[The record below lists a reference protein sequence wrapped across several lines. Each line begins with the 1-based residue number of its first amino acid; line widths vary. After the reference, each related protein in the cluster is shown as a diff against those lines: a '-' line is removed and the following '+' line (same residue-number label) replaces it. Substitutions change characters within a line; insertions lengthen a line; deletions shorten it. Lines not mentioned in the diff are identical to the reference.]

1 MVVNQLC
8 FLLEFKFLTVHFTA
22 LQLAIGILPNCS
34 MFHAWNPNM
43 RKRKFVLALIYEDP
57 NKLCSH
63 VHFALKRV
71 ALVCLLS
78 NWRMFFPKWRE
89 DFSEADAWSDILFV
103 YYYIY
108 GICRVNKKAY
118 KKGFHKSYSMLV
130 YNKIWFQVKS
140 CDLLFPEGQGKLS
153 MEMHCMAYKR
163 HWFGVPMNACT
174 NLNSTVELISIMH
187 LQSLFF

>member
-1 MVVNQLC
+1 MSSSTYLVPYNT
-8 FLLEFKFLTVHFTA
+8 FYA
-22 LQLAIGILPNCS
+22 LQSQLLDHYQIVLVCFMHEILTWEREKVC
-34 MFHAWNPNM
+34 
-43 RKRKFVLALIYEDP
+43 RALIYEDP

-89 DFSEADAWSDILFV
+89 DFSEADACSDILFV

-108 GICRVNKKAY
+108 GICWVNKKAY

-140 CDLLFPEGQGKLS
+140 CDLLLPEGQGKLS
-153 MEMHCMAYKR
+153 VEMHCMAYKR
-163 HWFGVPMNACT
+163 HWFGVPMNVCT

>member
-1 MVVNQLC
+1 M
-8 FLLEFKFLTVHFTA
+8 FFTRVQVPYKLQYILRLYA

-43 RKRKFVLALIYEDP
+43 RKRKFVALIYEDP

-63 VHFALKRV
+63 VRFALKRV

-89 DFSEADAWSDILFV
+89 DFSEADACSDILFV

-108 GICRVNKKAY
+108 GICWVNKKAY

-130 YNKIWFQVKS
+130 YDRIWFQVKS

-153 MEMHCMAYKR
+153 VEMHCMAYKR
-163 HWFGVPMNACT
+163 HWFGVPMNVCT